1 MKKIFSFLWK
11 YLLQEKNAF
20 IMVLIPM
27 FGAFILSPLVPLF
40 YKKFIDLI
48 AGQEISP
55 DIITRLWDTAY
66 FFFATIIVVQI
77 FWKTLEYWLIPLES
91 GVAKRIYHDSFNH
104 ILTQSHRFFSG
115 QPSGSVVRIISRLA
129 DTTWQ
134 FIDTLIFQVLR
145 FGFNALVMLVV
156 LGFQHI
162 YLGVAMAVWMIALTL
177 IKGRLWR
184 RNFELNKSVSASS
197 TRISGQIS
205 DVFTNAF
212 TVLTCGTQL
221 RELKSFHGV
230 VRDWTVLQRRMW
242 WQEYRIFFTTTIFI
256 LILQIA
262 SLSGLIF
269 LWSQGTITAGT
280 CTLVIVYMGL
290 FIEQAVDINFVF
302 RSVYRQ
308 GSDMVEAIDLLSS
321 PGDIRDLLNAPH
333 LLVKDG
339 EIRFENVGF
348 SYYADDEAVLKNFS
362 LHIRSGEKV
371 ALVGASGS
379 GKSTLLKLL
388 FRLYDIDSG
397 SITIDGH
404 NIAHVTQ
411 DSLRQSMSIVPQ
423 DPVLFHRSIA
433 ENIGYSVEQSTRW
446 GKQVQASAQL
456 ARADEFIE
464 KMPQKYNTLVG
475 ERGIKLS
482 GGERQRI
489 ALARS
494 IMADK
499 PILALDEAT
508 SALDSVSEKFI
519 QESLHEVM
527 KGRTSIVIAHRL
539 STIMQMDR
547 IIVMGDGKIL
557 EEGTHSSLLKKKNG
571 AYKKLWDIQT
581 GEFIRDV

>member
-11 YLLQEKNAF
+11 YLCQEKKAS

-27 FGAFILSPLVPLF
+27 LGAFILSPIVPLF

-48 AGQEISP
+48 AGQEITP
-55 DIITRLWDTAY
+55 AIIAQLWDTAY
-66 FFFATIIVVQI
+66 LFFITIIVVQI

-134 FIDTLIFQVLR
+134 FIDTLIFQVFR
-145 FGFNALVMLVV
+145 FGFNAFVIAIV
-156 LGFQHI
+156 LSFQHI
-162 YLGVAMAVWMIALTL
+162 YLGVAIAVWMAALIL

-184 RNFELNKSVSASS
+184 RNFDLNKSVSASS

-221 RELKSFHGV
+221 RELKTFHGV
-230 VRDWTVLQRRMW
+230 VSDWTVLQRRMW

-256 LILQIA
+256 LILQIT

-280 CTLVIVYMGL
+280 FTLVIIYMGL

-308 GSDMVEAIDLLSS
+308 GSDMVEAIDLLAS
-321 PGDIRDLLNAPH
+321 PGDIRDLPHAPQ
-333 LLVKDG
+333 LSVQQG
-339 EIRFENVGF
+339 EIRFENVDF
-348 SYYADDEAVLKNFS
+348 SYHTNTEAVLKNFS
-362 LHIRSGEKV
+362 LHIRPGEKV

-397 SITIDGH
+397 SITIDNQDISH
-404 NIAHVTQ
+404 ITQ
-411 DSLRQSMSIVPQ
+411 ESLRQSMSIVPQ
-423 DPVLFHRSIA
+423 DPVLFHRTIA
-433 ENIGYSVEQSTRW
+433 ENIGYSVGQHT
-446 GKQVQASAQL
+446 
-456 ARADEFIE
+456 
-464 KMPQKYNTLVG
+464 
-475 ERGIKLS
+475 
-482 GGERQRI
+482 
-489 ALARS
+489 
-494 IMADK
+494 
-499 PILALDEAT
+499 
-508 SALDSVSEKFI
+508 
-519 QESLHEVM
+519 
-527 KGRTSIVIAHRL
+527 
-539 STIMQMDR
+539 
-547 IIVMGDGKIL
+547 
-557 EEGTHSSLLKKKNG
+557 
-571 AYKKLWDIQT
+571 
-581 GEFIRDV
+581 

>member
-1 MKKIFSFLWK
+1 
-11 YLLQEKNAF
+11 
-20 IMVLIPM
+20 
-27 FGAFILSPLVPLF
+27 
-40 YKKFIDLI
+40 
-48 AGQEISP
+48 
-55 DIITRLWDTAY
+55 
-66 FFFATIIVVQI
+66 
-77 FWKTLEYWLIPLES
+77 
-91 GVAKRIYHDSFNH
+91 
-104 ILTQSHRFFSG
+104 
-115 QPSGSVVRIISRLA
+115 
-129 DTTWQ
+129 
-134 FIDTLIFQVLR
+134 
-145 FGFNALVMLVV
+145 
-156 LGFQHI
+156 
-162 YLGVAMAVWMIALTL
+162 MAVWMIALTL

-371 ALVGASGS
+371 ALV
-379 GKSTLLKLL
+379 
-388 FRLYDIDSG
+388 
-397 SITIDGH
+397 
-404 NIAHVTQ
+404 
-411 DSLRQSMSIVPQ
+411 
-423 DPVLFHRSIA
+423 
-433 ENIGYSVEQSTRW
+433 
-446 GKQVQASAQL
+446 
-456 ARADEFIE
+456 
-464 KMPQKYNTLVG
+464 
-475 ERGIKLS
+475 
-482 GGERQRI
+482 
-489 ALARS
+489 
-494 IMADK
+494 
-499 PILALDEAT
+499 
-508 SALDSVSEKFI
+508 
-519 QESLHEVM
+519 
-527 KGRTSIVIAHRL
+527 
-539 STIMQMDR
+539 
-547 IIVMGDGKIL
+547 
-557 EEGTHSSLLKKKNG
+557 
-571 AYKKLWDIQT
+571 
-581 GEFIRDV
+581 

>member
-1 MKKIFSFLWK
+1 MKKIFSFLLK
-11 YLLQEKNAF
+11 YLLQEKKAF

-27 FGAFILSPLVPLF
+27 LGAFLLSPIVPLF

-48 AGQEISP
+48 AGQEITP
-55 DIITRLWDTAY
+55 DIIARLWDTAY

-156 LGFQHI
+156 LSFQHM
-162 YLGVAMAVWMIALTL
+162 YLGAAMAVWMIALTL

-230 VRDWTVLQRRMW
+230 VHDWTVLQRRMW

-321 PGDIRDLLNAPH
+321 PGDIRDILHAPKI
-333 LLVKDG
+333 LVKSG

-348 SYYADDEAVLKNFS
+348 SYHADDEAVLKNFS
-362 LHIRSGEKV
+362 LHIRPGEKV
-371 ALVGASGS
+371 ALVWASGS

-397 SITIDGH
+397 SIAIDGQ
-404 NIAHVTQ
+404 NISHVTQ

-433 ENIGYSVEQSTRW
+433 ENIGYSVPQHAWWT
-446 GKQVQASAQL
+446 KQVKASAHL

-475 ERGIKLS
+475 ERGVKLS
-482 GGERQRI
+482 GWERQRI

-519 QESLHEVM
+519 QASLHEVM

-547 IIVMGDGKIL
+547 IIVMGNWKIL
-557 EEGTHSSLLKKKNG
+557 EEWTHSSLLKKKNG

-581 GEFIRDV
+581 GEFIRDI